1 MKFLTLSM
9 MTALAVAS
17 PITTRSETALEARQ
31 LGGSSTSND
40 LEQGQAGAC
49 PKVIFIFARASGES
63 GNMGSS
69 TGPIVTRELK
79 SKYGADSVWVQ
90 GVGEP
95 YAADLLSNALP
106 AGTSSGAID
115 EAVKMFQLANQ
126 KCPETPVVS
135 GGYSQ
140 GTAVIAG
147 AIPKLSETVRAQVKG
162 VVLFGYTKNK
172 QNNGGI
178 QSYPADNVKVFC
190 ATGDLVCSGTLTV
203 TAAHFTY
210 FDDAAGP
217 APEFLEGKI
226 GA

>member
-1 MKFLTLSM
+1 MKFFILSM

-31 LGGSSTSND
+31 LGSSTSND
-40 LEQGQAGAC
+40 LKQGQAGSC
-49 PKVIFIFARASGES
+49 PKAIFIFARASGES

-69 TGPIVTRELK
+69 TGPIVARELQ
-79 SKYGADSVWVQ
+79 SKYGANGVWVQ
-90 GVGEP
+90 GIGSP
-95 YAADLLSNALP
+95 YTADLFSNALP
-106 AGTSSGAID
+106 AGTSQGAID

-140 GTAVIAG
+140 GTAVMAG

-162 VVLFGYTKNK
+162 VVLFGYTKNQ

-178 QSYPADNVKVFC
+178 PSYPADNLKVFC
-190 ATGDLVCSGTLTV
+190 AAGDLVCLGTLTV

-217 APEFLEGKI
+217 APEFLESKI

>member
-31 LGGSSTSND
+31 LGSSTSND
-40 LEQGQAGAC
+40 LQQGQAGAC
-49 PKVIFIFARASGES
+49 PKAIFIFARASGES

-69 TGPIVTRELK
+69 TGPIVARELK

-90 GVGEP
+90 GVGAP

-106 AGTSSGAID
+106 AGTSQGAID

-178 QSYPADNVKVFC
+178 QSYSADNVKVFC
-190 ATGDLVCSGTLTV
+190 AMGDLVCSGTLTV

-210 FDDAAGP
+210 FDEAAGP
-217 APEFLEGKI
+217 APEFLESKI